1 MARVKLAS
9 DEQFSNLRPTPLP
22 NGEEEEGVYEL
33 EKILDHDTRRDMFY
47 CKWKG
52 FSEIYGSTWE
62 PRAHIENTAGKLL
75 DSYEKSIRTPG
86 GGVKSVHPRPLDE
99 SKTGGRKKPRETIVK
114 NENPFNPGWT
124 TLRRKRFK
132 AHLRTNVLKRGDVTR
147 PSTNLV

>member
-1 MARVKLAS
+1 MARSPLLDDHHRYHVTEINIPPDSYIHNVIPISRLKLES
-9 DEQFSNLRPTPLP
+9 DEQFSGLRPTPLP
-22 NGEEEEGVYEL
+22 DGKEEEGVYEL

-86 GGVKSVHPRPLDE
+86 GGV
-99 SKTGGRKKPRETIVK
+99 
-114 NENPFNPGWT
+114 
-124 TLRRKRFK
+124 
-132 AHLRTNVLKRGDVTR
+132 
-147 PSTNLV
+147 